1 MSAKSHQRAE
11 HLIAQ
16 ERVEEIS
23 VAEREWLERHLEEC
37 AACARSARRTEQ
49 ALRSLRSLSV
59 PIPVALTSRTQLRVR
74 LRAQELRA
82 EEPRWLLWLACG
94 ASWAFGAATAP
105 YLWRALE
112 WVGHRTGVPNLLWQM
127 GFALWWVLPAIIVAV
142 VLLFRNA
149 GQASDRTWMK
159 EPR

>member
-1 MSAKSHQRAE
+1 MNAKSHERAE

-23 VAEREWLERHLEEC
+23 PAEREWLERHLEEC
-37 AACARSARRTEQ
+37 AACAESARRTEQ

-59 PIPVALTSRTQLRVR
+59 PLPAALTSRTQLRVR
-74 LRAQELRA
+74 LRAQELHA

-112 WVGHRTGVPNLLWQM
+112 WVGQRTGVPNLLWQM
-127 GFALWWVLPAIIVAV
+127 GFALWWALPAIVVAV

-149 GQASDRTWMK
+149 GQPTERISMK
-159 EPR
+159 QRR

>member
-1 MSAKSHQRAE
+1 MNAKSHERAE

-23 VAEREWLERHLEEC
+23 VAEREWLERHLKEC
-37 AACARSARRTEQ
+37 AVCARSARSTEQ

-59 PIPVALTSRTQLRVR
+59 PIPAALTSRTQLRVR

-149 GQASDRTWMK
+149 GQATDRAWMK